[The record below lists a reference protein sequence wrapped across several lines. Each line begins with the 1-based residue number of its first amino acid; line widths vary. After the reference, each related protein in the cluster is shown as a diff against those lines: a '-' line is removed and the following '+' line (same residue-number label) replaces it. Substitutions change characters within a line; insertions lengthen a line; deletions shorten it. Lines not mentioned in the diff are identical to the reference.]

1 MKNKQL
7 IAILN
12 DTYKTQDPYQW
23 IISDSLMVTYDTGEW
38 LSFIG
43 ELVPTKPSN
52 AGQIVSM
59 VMAESTREAK
69 RKDGVMLLKC
79 AEIYEGGEAAD
90 LQAQYPGE
98 YDGIMGP
105 EAMVAVFHGFYDGN
119 VVLFDRV
126 LTPAEWDE
134 IQSRSES
141 YLFEFEAK
149 TGKPLWGQQEVKRPM
164 PPKEDIKFY
173 SKFSRV
179 AEFDEVMGHFAVF
192 FDDNPQNA
200 TMAAWTPEDGWNVW
214 FEDET
219 ESWDITDPKAP
230 LEELFYAQE
239 PKEEVEIVEVK
250 KFERDAIFPT
260 QYVAIFSDGSSEEIG
275 KKAYEAIQCQL
286 S

>member
-1 MKNKQL
+1 
-7 IAILN
+7 
-12 DTYKTQDPYQW
+12 
-23 IISDSLMVTYDTGEW
+23 
-38 LSFIG
+38 
-43 ELVPTKPSN
+43 
-52 AGQIVSM
+52 
-59 VMAESTREAK
+59 MAESTREAK

-192 FDDNPQNA
+192 FDDNPQSA